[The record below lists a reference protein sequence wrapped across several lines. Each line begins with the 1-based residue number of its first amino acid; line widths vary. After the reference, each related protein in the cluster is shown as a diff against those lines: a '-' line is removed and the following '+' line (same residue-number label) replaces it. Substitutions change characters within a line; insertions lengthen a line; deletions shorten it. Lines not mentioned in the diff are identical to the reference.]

1 MISAVACVP
10 RGAARARPRSDEV
23 EPAEADR
30 LRQDATDGGADSME
44 KGESDDDEDSDAG
57 EDAAVCDS

>member
-1 MISAVACVP
+1 M
-10 RGAARARPRSDEV
+10 